1 MEQAKLILKI
11 TAATWITTLFS
22 TISFGR
28 LTPNAPRSCME
39 VYRYI
44 YHYGFYIF
52 FVQKVTDYGWMDGC
66 TLWVMDGFRRAV
78 KVLMV
83 GTSGMGSQ
91 LQQG

>member
-1 MEQAKLILKI
+1 MHL
-11 TAATWITTLFS
+11 
-22 TISFGR
+22 
-28 LTPNAPRSCME
+28 E
-39 VYRYI
+39 VVWRYTDI
-44 YHYGFYIF
+44 YIIMAYIF

>member
-1 MEQAKLILKI
+1 MA
-11 TAATWITTLFS
+11 
-22 TISFGR
+22 
-28 LTPNAPRSCME
+28 
-39 VYRYI
+39 
-44 YHYGFYIF
+44 YIF
-52 FVQKVTDYGWMDGC
+52 FDQKVTDYGWMDGC